1 MNSLGKNLRGKVVVL
16 HEMCVTGTTSAIST
30 RLFQCESGAGCD
42 PSSRGVS
49 ITGRFLA
56 NGVHKNNPVQIDGS
70 EDIHRF
76 ATPSEEA
83 IAS

>member
-16 HEMCVTGTTSAIST
+16 KEMQVTGTTPAIAT

-49 ITGRFLA
+49 ITGRFLS
-56 NGVHKNNPVQIDGS
+56 NGVHRNNTVQIDGS
-70 EDIHRF
+70 EDIWRF
-76 ATPSEEA
+76 ATQSEEA
-83 IAS
+83 IAL

>member
-1 MNSLGKNLRGKVVVL
+1 MNSLGKSLRDKVVVL
-16 HEMCVTGTTSAIST
+16 HEMKVTGTTSAIAT

-49 ITGRFLA
+49 ITGHFLA

-70 EDIHRF
+70 EDIQRF
-76 ATPSEEA
+76 ATPNEEA
-83 IAS
+83 IA